1 VNEAVRGWNTEATEG
16 QPWRDHCATLVS
28 RASGRLKTHGGLHV
42 EKQQREQAARFRA
55 LHESGVFVIP
65 NVWDGASAAIMAR
78 LGFKA
83 LATSSAACAATLGK
97 LDGEVTREEALVHA
111 QLIVSVSECPVA
123 ADLENGFGHAPETV
137 AETIRLATAAGL
149 VGGSIEDAT
158 GDPRAPIY
166 EFEHAVERVTA
177 AVEESHREP
186 LHFVLTARA
195 ENFLHG
201 RPDLDDTVRRLQA
214 FERAGADVLF
224 APGLPDLAAVRTV
237 CSALKKPVN
246 FMIGMR
252 GSSFAAADL
261 AAAGVRRISL
271 STSLYRAAMTGLLSA
286 AHEISERGTF
296 SYVESIVSG
305 GELGQYL
312 RPPT

>member
-1 VNEAVRGWNTEATEG
+1 MDNQHERT
-16 QPWRDHCATLVS
+16 
-28 RASGRLKTHGGLHV
+28 
-42 EKQQREQAARFRA
+42 ARFRA

-65 NVWDGASAAIMAR
+65 NVWDGASAAIMAG

-111 QLIVSVSECPVA
+111 RLLVSVSECPVA

-137 AETIRLATAAGL
+137 AETIRLAAAAGL
-149 VGGSIEDAT
+149 VGGSIEDAS

-166 EFEHAVERVTA
+166 EFEHAVERVAA
-177 AVEESHREP
+177 AVEEAHGQRF
-186 LHFVLTARA
+186 HFVLTARA

-201 RPDLDDTVRRLQA
+201 RSNLDDTVRRLQA

-237 CSALKKPVN
+237 CGALKRPVN
-246 FMIGMR
+246 FMVGIPGK
-252 GSSFAAADL
+252 SFTVADL

-271 STSLYRAAMTGLLSA
+271 STSLYRAAMTGVLA
-286 AHEISERGTF
+286 AAREVSERGTF
-296 SYVESIVSG
+296 SYLDSIVSG
-305 GELGQYL
+305 SELGRYL
-312 RPPT
+312 RPQA

>member
-1 VNEAVRGWNTEATEG
+1 M
-16 QPWRDHCATLVS
+16 
-28 RASGRLKTHGGLHV
+28 
-42 EKQQREQAARFRA
+42 EKQQEQAARFRA

-78 LGFKA
+78 HGFAA

-137 AETIRLATAAGL
+137 VETIRLAMAAGL
-149 VGGSIEDAT
+149 AGGSIEDAS

-177 AVEESHREP
+177 AVEEAHREGSD
-186 LHFVLTARA
+186 FVLTARA

-201 RPDLDDTVRRLQA
+201 RPDLEDTVRRLQA

-224 APGLPDLAAVRTV
+224 APGLPDLAAVGTV

-252 GSSFAAADL
+252 GTSYAVADL

-271 STSLYRAAMTGLLSA
+271 STSLYRAAITGLLSA

-305 GELGQYL
+305 GELGRYL
-312 RPPT
+312 RPPD